1 MHEYIKSLYPNNRI
15 EFINIRLCYSILGLI
30 DQYSVAENNIGQQP
44 PPPPQMN
51 ITSKRCML
59 HFKLY

>member
-1 MHEYIKSLYPNNRI
+1 MLPNNRI

-30 DQYSVAENNIGQQP
+30 DQYSVAENNIGQPP

-51 ITSKRCML
+51 LTPKSGRL
-59 HFKLY
+59 HFKLYQ

>member
-1 MHEYIKSLYPNNRI
+1 MLPNNRI